1 MKAEGEMPARRRS
14 RIAPSEW
21 VILFLVVGT
30 LAMMLFPVFVRARD
44 RARQA
49 VCFGNIRTIVR
60 AVLMYAADH

>member
-1 MKAEGEMPARRRS
+1 MPAKRRTS
-14 RIAPSEW
+14 IAPSEL
-21 VILFLVVGT
+21 VILSLVVGT
-30 LAMMLFPVFVRARD
+30 LALMLFPVFARARD